1 MTIRDIQNL
10 RLRNLLLSNP
20 RFNTPGETVHW
31 LGAVQAQDHAGALFS
46 IALRMQGGTQKSIE
60 KAIAEKSIV
69 RTWPMRGTLHFVAA
83 EDAHWMLRL
92 LTPRIISR
100 SAGRYKQLELDDHVF
115 AKSRDLIVSELLG
128 GRQMTRAEVYALLEN
143 GGVSTGGQ
151 RGMHIINHLA
161 QTRILCHGTH
171 NEKQPTYTLL
181 DEWVS
186 SPRQL
191 DETESIAEIT
201 LRYFTS
207 HGPAT
212 LNDFVWWTGLKVSDA
227 KLGLQLNAGKLHSM
241 EVNGA
246 SYWYSQ
252 EQIEMGTAKAT
263 FLLPGFDEY
272 MLGYTDRSIILE
284 PAHWAKIIPG
294 NNGMFMPTIVIDGKV
309 EGTWKRTLKKDSVQL
324 DMYPFKKIPLTKK
337 RMLEGCAKEYGKY
350 LAKNLSATNWL
361 NF

>member
-10 RLRNLLLSNP
+10 RLHNLLLSDP
-20 RFNTPGETVHW
+20 RFKTPAETVRW
-31 LGAVQAQDHAGALFS
+31 LGAIQAQDHAGALFS
-46 IALRMQGGTQKSIE
+46 IALRMQGGTQTDVE

-92 LTPRIISR
+92 LTPRIIKR
-100 SAGRYKQLELDDHVF
+100 SAGRYKQLELDDRIF
-115 AKSRDLIVSELLG
+115 AKSRDLIVPELLG

-143 GGVSTGGQ
+143 GGIPTGEQ

-161 QTRILCHGTH
+161 QTQILCHGTH

-181 DEWVS
+181 DEWVAN
-186 SPRQL
+186 PRQL

-227 KLGLQLNAGKLHSM
+227 KLGLQLNADKLQSM
-241 EVNGA
+241 EVNGDT
-246 SYWYSQ
+246 YWCPQ
-252 EQIEMGTAKAT
+252 EQMETVVEKAT

-272 MLGYTDRSIILE
+272 MLGYTDRSVILE
-284 PAHWAKIIPG
+284 EANWGKIIPG

-309 EGTWKRTLKKDSVQL
+309 EGIWKRTLKKDSVQL
-324 DMYPFKKIPLTKK
+324 DMYPFKKISQTKK
-337 RMLEGCAKEYGKY
+337 RLLEGCAREYGKY
-350 LAKNLSATNWL
+350 LAKNLSAINWL
-361 NF
+361 